1 MVDAVA
7 AKGRHERRG
16 YLRLADEFG
25 ESLGA
30 IATVKGG
37 DHGESLTSSYDIE
50 PPQNRQL

>member
-1 MVDAVA
+1 VVDSVA
-7 AKGRHERRG
+7 AKRCHEWRCD
-16 YLRLADEFG
+16 LRLADEFG